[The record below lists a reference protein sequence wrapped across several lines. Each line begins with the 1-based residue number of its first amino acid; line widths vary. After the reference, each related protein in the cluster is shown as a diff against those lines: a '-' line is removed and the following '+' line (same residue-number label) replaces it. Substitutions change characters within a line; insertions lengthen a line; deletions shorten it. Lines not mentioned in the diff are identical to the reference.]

1 MFTLV
6 LTSVIKHLYLIQW
19 SLSCWHGVKHKYI
32 LTSWIVYLRWQ
43 VSRWRFV
50 NHYWHERERP
60 RDCTSRAVLPEYH
73 ALTTISGWQR
83 LCDLFRGTGTTSSCV
98 RVAAAPGG
106 RSLQFHLRI
115 SLTCDTILLSLS
127 SCKQGARAG
136 PHGQGTSLPLGLNTQ
151 GRVTESVRDGDGDVW
166 EMT

>member
-1 MFTLV
+1 MFTSV
-6 LTSVIKHLYLIQW
+6 LTSIARHVYWIW
-19 SLSCWHGVKHKYI
+19 RSLSCWHGVKHIYLDI
-32 LTSWIVYLRWQ
+32 MDCFLRWQ

-50 NHYWHERERP
+50 NHYSHERERP

-115 SLTCDTILLSLS
+115 SLTCDTILPSLS

-151 GRVTESVRDGDGDVW
+151 GRVTESERDGDGDVW

>member
-1 MFTLV
+1 MFTSV
-6 LTSVIKHLYLIQW
+6 LTSIIRHVYLIRW

-50 NHYWHERERP
+50 NHYSHERERP
-60 RDCTSRAVLPEYH
+60 RDCTSRAALPEYH

-98 RVAAAPGG
+98 RVAAAPGAAFFTVPPEDFAHV
-106 RSLQFHLRI
+106 RHNPPQL
-115 SLTCDTILLSLS
+115 ILLQAGRTRWTTRSGHS
-127 SCKQGARAG
+127 SAAG
-136 PHGQGTSLPLGLNTQ
+136 FEHTRSSHWKWEREMEMWE
-151 GRVTESVRDGDGDVW
+151 RVT
-166 EMT
+166 